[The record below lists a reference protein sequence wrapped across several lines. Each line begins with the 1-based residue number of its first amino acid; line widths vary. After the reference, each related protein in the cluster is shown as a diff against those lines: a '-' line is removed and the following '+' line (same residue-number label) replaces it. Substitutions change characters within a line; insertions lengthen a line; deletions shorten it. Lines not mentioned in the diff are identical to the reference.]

1 MFPPPCRGLIFSKI
15 MTPEEITST
24 LTEVFEPA
32 PIQNDIPGS
41 WQVETPDFRLLVLLS
56 DDQSWLRLLIPIMSA
71 EAAQPFMA
79 QLLEA
84 NFDDTQEVRYA
95 IHQDVVWGV
104 FQHSC
109 ESLVRNDFTEA
120 IARLISLQRIGISD
134 AFSQLVDSRILQIIQ
149 AAKQQGQSLEAT
161 LQNLDRL
168 YEEGVLGDLDQGA
181 ESREQVLAAWRRR
194 LERLWSE

>member
-1 MFPPPCRGLIFSKI
+1 
-15 MTPEEITST
+15 MTPEEITNT

-104 FQHSC
+104 FQHNR
-109 ESLVRNDFTEA
+109 ESLVRTDFTEA

-149 AAKQQGQSLEAT
+149 AGQAARTIPRSNAAKFRSL
-161 LQNLDRL
+161 
-168 YEEGVLGDLDQGA
+168 V
-181 ESREQVLAAWRRR
+181 
-194 LERLWSE
+194 

>member
-1 MFPPPCRGLIFSKI
+1 
-15 MTPEEITST
+15 MTPEEITTT

-41 WQVETPDFRLLVLLS
+41 WQVETPNFRLLVLLS

-104 FQHSC
+104 FQHSR